1 MVLTSKLI
9 DGTFPDYG
17 RVIPQNNDKELIVD
31 KKDFE
36 AAVDRVSTI
45 SSERG
50 RAVKLALSPGK
61 LVLSVTNPDSGSATE
76 ELEVE
81 YASDALDIGFNSR
94 YLLDIAAQIEGEVAV
109 LQARRSRLADAGAG
123 QGQQGRALRA
133 DADAGVRASAT
144 RALTFPLPL
153 WERVAPDKN
162 AVVITERRVASTI
175 VCASE
180 EIERSTC
187 CINPSAEDTQSL
199 PPLPTLRQ
207 RQLLM
212 TPSRIH
218 RLSLTHF
225 RNYRAAS
232 VQARGDVVVL
242 VGPNGAG
249 KTNCLEAISFLS
261 PGRGLRRATLEDV
274 ADNQG
279 DGSWAVSAEVE
290 GALGLATL
298 GTGID
303 APGAE
308 AASTSRR
315 CRIDREPVSSATAF
329 GDHLRMVWL
338 TPAMDGLF
346 MGAASERRRF
356 FDRLV
361 LAIDS
366 EHSSRVSALERSLR
380 SRNRLLEVRNYD
392 DHWCDAIERET
403 AELAVAVAATRG
415 QTVTRL
421 AAMLRERGTASAF
434 PSAQIMLDGWMENA
448 LVNEAATAVE
458 DRYREILRAG
468 RARDAAAGRTLDGPH
483 LTDLEVVYA
492 PKNMPARD
500 ASTGEQKALLIG
512 LVLAHATLVAEM
524 TGIVP
529 LLLLDEVVA
538 HLDPTGA
545 RRCSMSWQSS
555 ARRSG

>member
-1 MVLTSKLI
+1 M
-9 DGTFPDYG
+9 P
-17 RVIPQNNDKELIVD
+17 
-31 KKDFE
+31 
-36 AAVDRVSTI
+36 A
-45 SSERG
+45 
-50 RAVKLALSPGK
+50 
-61 LVLSVTNPDSGSATE
+61 
-76 ELEVE
+76 
-81 YASDALDIGFNSR
+81 
-94 YLLDIAAQIEGEVAV
+94 
-109 LQARRSRLADAGAG
+109 
-123 QGQQGRALRA
+123 
-133 DADAGVRASAT
+133 
-144 RALTFPLPL
+144 
-153 WERVAPDKN
+153 
-162 AVVITERRVASTI
+162 
-175 VCASE
+175 
-180 EIERSTC
+180 
-187 CINPSAEDTQSL
+187 
-199 PPLPTLRQ
+199 
-207 RQLLM
+207 
-212 TPSRIH
+212 SRIH
-218 RLSLTHF
+218 RLTLTHF

-232 VQARGDVVVL
+232 VAVRGDMVVL

-249 KTNCLEAISFLS
+249 KTNCLEAISFLA

-303 APGAE
+303 AAGE
-308 AASTSRR
+308 ATATSRR

-346 MGAASERRRF
+346 LGAASERRRF

-366 EHSSRVSALERSLR
+366 EHSSRVSALDRSLR

-403 AELAVAVAATRG
+403 AELAVAVAATRA
-415 QTVTRL
+415 QSATQL
-421 AAMLRERGTASAF
+421 AASLRARGQASAF

-448 LVNEAATAVE
+448 LLSEPATAVE
-458 DRYREILRAG
+458 DRYREILRAN

-483 LTDLEVVYA
+483 LTDLQVIYA
-492 PKNMPARD
+492 PKHMPARD

-512 LVLAHATLVAEM
+512 LVLAHASLVAEM
-524 TGIVP
+524 TGITP

-538 HLDPTGA
+538 HLDPGRRTALFAELTKLGAQVWMTGA
-545 RRCSMSWQSS
+545 DPQAFTDIIAAGEIFDVDSGQITRR
-555 ARRSG
+555 A